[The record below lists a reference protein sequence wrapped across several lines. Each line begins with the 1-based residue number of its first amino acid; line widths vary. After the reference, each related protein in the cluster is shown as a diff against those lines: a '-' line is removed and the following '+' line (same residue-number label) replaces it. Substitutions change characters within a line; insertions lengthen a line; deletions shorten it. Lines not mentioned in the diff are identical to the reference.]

1 VRKVNDES
9 WRVYGVK
16 KVIAVKGARTCNH
29 PNGCGRTIRQG
40 EECYVQKRTR
50 SKKQKVR
57 YMCKECY
64 DRKVR

>member
-1 VRKVNDES
+1 M
-9 WRVYGVK
+9 K